1 MAKSLKYAPPEIF
14 FTVSADKIPVLDR
27 SRIEELASAERNEF
41 LKYLD
46 ENPVLVQ
53 KYSGKCLVVNG
64 CHRVY
69 SSHHC
74 QKVMR
79 VPYYTVH
86 EFEEKSL
93 EGHAFV
99 RVIDMVPV
107 SREEYK
113 EIMNEEPEKL

>member
-1 MAKSLKYAPPEIF
+1 MAKRLKYAPPEIF
-14 FTVSADKIPVLDR
+14 FTVNSDKIPVLDG
-27 SRIEELASAERNEF
+27 SRIEELASAERNKF
-41 LKYLD
+41 LEYLD

-53 KYSGKCLVVNG
+53 RYSGKCLVVNG

-69 SSHHC
+69 SSHHR
-74 QKVMR
+74 QKVRR
-79 VPYYTVH
+79 VPYRTVH

-113 EIMNEEPEKL
+113 RIMDEEPEKI